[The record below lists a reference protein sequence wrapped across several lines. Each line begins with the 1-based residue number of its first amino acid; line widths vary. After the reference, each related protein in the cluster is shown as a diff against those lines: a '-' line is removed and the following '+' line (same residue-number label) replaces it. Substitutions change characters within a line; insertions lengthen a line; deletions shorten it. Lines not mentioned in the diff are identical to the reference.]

1 MQSNFDVIEN
11 DKIYIRYVSQK
22 RTLGANTTSKV

>member
-1 MQSNFDVIEN
+1 MQFNFDVIEN
-11 DKIYIRYVSQK
+11 NEIYIRYASQK